1 MGQPSLKG
9 PGNDQPSRR
18 ALSMFFTFF
27 RIGAFTIGGGYAML
41 PLIER
46 EIVHR
51 QGWVSEEEI
60 VDVFTIVQS
69 VPGTIGINSAIF
81 IGYRLAGFRGAVAAA
96 LGMILPSFIIISVL
110 ATLLVRF
117 RDVPEVQRAFA
128 GVRAGVTAL
137 IFIAA
142 LKLGK
147 KVIQGIFPI
156 VVALAAFLALVV
168 FNLHAIAI
176 IASAGLAGVLHYYF
190 LRKEL

>member
-1 MGQPSLKG
+1 
-9 PGNDQPSRR
+9 
-18 ALSMFFTFF
+18 
-27 RIGAFTIGGGYAML
+27 
-41 PLIER
+41 
-46 EIVHR
+46 
-51 QGWVSEEEI
+51 
-60 VDVFTIVQS
+60 
-69 VPGTIGINSAIF
+69 
-81 IGYRLAGFRGAVAAA
+81 
-96 LGMILPSFIIISVL
+96 MILPSFIIISVL

-168 FNLHAIAI
+168 LICMPSPLLHRPALPVCCTITSCARSCRWHSI
-176 IASAGLAGVLHYYF
+176 LIYF
-190 LRKEL
+190 GPFSK